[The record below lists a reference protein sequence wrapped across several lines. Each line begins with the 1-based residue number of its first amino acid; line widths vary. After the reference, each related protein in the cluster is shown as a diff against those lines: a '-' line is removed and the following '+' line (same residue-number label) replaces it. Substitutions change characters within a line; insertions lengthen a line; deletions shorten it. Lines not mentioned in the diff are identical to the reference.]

1 MLRDGARCGYY
12 LDQARSERPTSEGMS
27 IIRPRE
33 KLRDMSRNSFFKLQ
47 RNSITHTIAAT
58 PSGQSSTLANAHMRE
73 SVNAALHNVILAVNV
88 SGAGQSLRRE
98 FSNE

>member
-47 RNSITHTIAAT
+47 RNSITHTYAAT
-58 PSGQSSTLANAHMRE
+58 PIGQSSTLSNAHMRE
-73 SVNAALHNVILAVNV
+73 NVNA
-88 SGAGQSLRRE
+88 GAGSFYHGELVARGMIKNQRKS
-98 FSNE
+98 

>member
-47 RNSITHTIAAT
+47 RNSRTYAAT

-73 SVNAALHNVILAVNV
+73 SVNAVLHNVILAVNV
-88 SGAGQSLRRE
+88 SGCRK
-98 FSNE
+98 